1 MELRRVRHRQRIPRG
16 FQRPNHQHILLAK
29 DLCSRSGSR
38 GIPHSRQLGSRDLSW
53 VGCIVWMAAHFGPKS
68 PCGPRAPSGI
78 GVSSPGTSPTPAARG
93 RGICA
98 SCLVPHLPGVSA
110 SSSPPPS
117 SGPPQRQKPPEKIL
131 KEAASVRWTDS
142 RSPMR
147 RWKCAKPS
155 AMALGPTF
163 STCSIS
169 QPRTIL
175 NP

>member
-117 SGPPQRQKPPEKIL
+117 SGPPQRQKPPEKISKDL
-131 KEAASVRWTDS
+131 KRSCFGEVDGLQVTDEAME
-142 RSPMR
+142 MR
-147 RWKCAKPS
+147 Q
-155 AMALGPTF
+155 ALRHGTWANLF
-163 STCSIS
+163 D
-169 QPRTIL
+169 L
-175 NP
+175 